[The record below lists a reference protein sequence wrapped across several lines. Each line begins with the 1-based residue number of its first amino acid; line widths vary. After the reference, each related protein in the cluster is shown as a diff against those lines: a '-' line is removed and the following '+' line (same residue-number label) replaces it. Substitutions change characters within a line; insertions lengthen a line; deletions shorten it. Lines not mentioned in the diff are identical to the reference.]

1 MRIGTSLSGMDL
13 TALNNLYKAQT
24 ALNKSSQRLSTMRR
38 INSGA
43 DDPAGLIAVEQML
56 SELTSI
62 RAASDSAARAAG
74 MIHVADSG
82 MSQVSGLLNT
92 IRGNVMDVAG
102 GNLSDAEVKAKQIEI
117 DAALEAVDRLG
128 NYTSFGGRKLL
139 DGSAGLNVSQTN
151 AAQVT
156 NIDVHYNAGGGEQTP
171 DIEVVSAATSA
182 ELTHTSATGA
192 LAEDTTLVITGNE
205 GTVSLDFST
214 GATLAD
220 VAQAVNATTDG
231 SGVTASVDGNELTF
245 TSTDVGSDAG
255 VSVEAAVGTFDVGS
269 GHADGT
275 DVVARVN
282 GAEIT
287 GRGNAIEVSTGTLT
301 AEIEF
306 AEGFSG
312 SVDPI
317 TISRGAMT
325 FNFSPHLNKSTM
337 LALPNISA
345 SALGGSAGRLSD
357 LATGGSASLTSGN
370 LSGAIEVLDTARD
383 QVLEARARAGAFEKY
398 TIESSQAVLD
408 EMDENISSAVSNIF
422 DTDVAA
428 EMSRLVQAQILTDAA
443 TSTLMIVGRQ
453 RGMVGALLG
462 F

>member
-24 ALNKSSQRLSTMRR
+24 KLDQSSQRLSTMHR

-62 RAASDSAARAAG
+62 RAANDSAARAAG

-102 GNLSDAEVKAKQIEI
+102 GNLSDAETKAKQIEI

-128 NYTSFGGRKLL
+128 NYTSFGSRKLL

-151 AAQVT
+151 ATQVT

-182 ELTHTSATGA
+182 ALTHTSATGA
-192 LAEDTTLVITGNE
+192 VTEDTTLVVTGNQ

-214 GATLAD
+214 GATLGD
-220 VAQAVNATTDG
+220 MAQAVNATTEE
-231 SGVTASVDGNELTF
+231 SGVTASVDGLELTF
-245 TSTDVGSDAG
+245 TSTEVGSAAA
-255 VSVEAAVGTFDVGS
+255 VSVEAAAGTFDVGS
-269 GHADGT
+269 GHATGT
-275 DVVARVN
+275 DVVARVD
-282 GAEIT
+282 GIEIT
-287 GRGNAIEVSTGTLT
+287 GQGNEVEINTATLK

-306 AEGFSG
+306 AQGFSG

-317 TISRGAMT
+317 TVSGGAMT
-325 FNFSPHLNKSTM
+325 FNFSPDLSRPTM
-337 LALPNISA
+337 LALPNINA
-345 SALGGSAGRLSD
+345 TALGGSAGRLSD

-370 LSGAIEVLDTARD
+370 LSGAIDILDSSRD
-383 QVLEARARAGAFEKY
+383 QVLEARGRAGAFEKY
-398 TIESSQAVLD
+398 TIESTQDVLSGM
-408 EMDENISSAVSNIF
+408 EENISSAMSNIF

-428 EMSRLVQAQILTDAA
+428 EMSRLVQAQILTNAA
-443 TSTLMIVGRQ
+443 TSTLMIVGSQ